1 VVHRALG
8 GAVREYVDQV
18 RGAGRRARLYLAGI
32 FLVGLGQ
39 SIFSLLLNL
48 YLRTLGFS
56 DSGIGQILSKLSLG
70 AAVAALPV
78 AFVLR
83 SAGARLVLVGAA
95 ALLTL
100 VYVLQSTITVPELLL
115 LVSFLSGMVA
125 TVFRLSIAPVAMRE
139 GTEAS
144 RPFLFSAAFTVSFLS
159 AILGSA
165 VGGTLPHIF
174 RLITTNDMHALRWS
188 LYVACGFV
196 LLAAIPFHSMRRRA
210 ADVMAAPGTST
221 DWPPPSLL
229 EALRPERIGKEIE
242 RGLNVTWG
250 YVREVAELDWIL
262 NFKLVFPSL
271 LIGLG
276 AGLIIPFL
284 NLYFRDRFQLSA
296 AHIGILFGVMQAC
309 MVVGNLFGPA
319 VSRRLG
325 LVKGVVVTQL
335 LSVPFMML
343 LALSHSFPVVA
354 FAFCLRSGLMNM
366 NQPLT
371 SHFAMEVVR
380 ERDHAITNSLLS
392 LSWFLAW
399 SLSADIGGTMIERHG
414 YTEPLLIAAGLYV
427 AASVLYWYFFR
438 NVEEGR
444 VPRGEVEIP
453 DA

>member
-8 GAVREYVDQV
+8 SAVREYVDQV

-32 FLVGLGQ
+32 FLIGLGQ

-70 AAVAALPV
+70 AAVAAIPV

-83 SAGARLVLVGAA
+83 SAGARLVLIGAA
-95 ALLTL
+95 ATL
-100 VYVLQSTITVPELLL
+100 AFVYVLQTTITLPELLL

-165 VGGTLPHIF
+165 VGGWLPHLF
-174 RLITTNDMHALRWS
+174 RLVTTNDIHALRWS
-188 LYVACGFV
+188 LYVACACV
-196 LLAAIPFHSMRRRA
+196 LLAVIPFHAMRRVR
-210 ADVMAAPGTST
+210 PSG
-221 DWPPPSLL
+221 PPAR
-229 EALRPERIGKEIE
+229 ETLRDRFGRERIARELE

-284 NLYFRDRFQLSA
+284 NLYFRDRFSLSEA
-296 AHIGILFGVMQAC
+296 QIGILFGVMQAC

-335 LSVPFMML
+335 ASVPFMML

-399 SLSADIGGTMIERHG
+399 SVSADIGGAMIEREG
-414 YTEPLLIAAGLYV
+414 YTLPLLIAAGLYV

>member
-1 VVHRALG
+1 VHRALG
-8 GAVREYVDQV
+8 SVVREYIDQV
-18 RGAGRRARLYLAGI
+18 RSAGPRPRLYLSGI

-70 AAVAALPV
+70 AAIAAIPV
-78 AFVLR
+78 ALVLR

-95 ALLTL
+95 ALLAL
-100 VYVLQSTITVPELLL
+100 VYVLQATVTLPEVLL
-115 LVSFLSGMVA
+115 LVSFFSGMVA

-139 GTEAS
+139 GTAAS

-165 VGGTLPHIF
+165 VGGWLPHLF
-174 RLITTNDMHALRWS
+174 RMATTNDRDALRWS
-188 LYVACGFV
+188 LYVACAFV
-196 LLAAIPFHSMRRRA
+196 LLAAIPFHAMRRAGEGEGRGRQGA
-210 ADVMAAPGTST
+210 TGRREPV
-221 DWPPPSLL
+221 
-229 EALRPERIGKEIE
+229 RPVRIGREIE
-242 RGLNVTWG
+242 RGLARAWG
-250 YVREVAELDWIL
+250 AVREVAELDWML
-262 NFKLVFPSL
+262 NLKLVLPSL

-284 NLYFRDRFQLSA
+284 NLYFRDRFSLA
-296 AHIGILFGVMQAC
+296 EANIGILFGVMQAC
-309 MVVGNLFGPA
+309 MVAGNLFGPA

-325 LVKGVVVTQL
+325 LVGGVVITQL
-335 LSVPFMML
+335 ASVPFMVI
-343 LALSHSFPVVA
+343 LAVSNSFPVVA
-354 FAFCLRSGLMNM
+354 GAFCLRSGLMNM

-380 ERDHAITNSLLS
+380 ERDHAMTNSLLS

-399 SLSADIGGTMIERHG
+399 SVSADIGGAMIEREG
-414 YTEPLLIAAGLYV
+414 YTQPLLIAAALYV

-438 NVEEGR
+438 HVDQGKI
-444 VPRGEVEIP
+444 PRGEVEIP

>member
-1 VVHRALG
+1 MHRALG
-8 GAVREYVDQV
+8 SAVREYVDQV
-18 RGAGRRARLYLAGI
+18 RGAGQRARLYLAGI

-70 AAVAALPV
+70 AAVAAIPV

-83 SAGARLVLVGAA
+83 SAGARLVLIGGA
-95 ALLTL
+95 ALLAF
-100 VYVLQSTITVPELLL
+100 VYVLQTTITLPELLL

-165 VGGTLPHIF
+165 VGGWLPHLF
-174 RLITTNDMHALRWS
+174 RLVTTNDMHALRWS
-188 LYVACGFV
+188 LYVASACV
-196 LLAAIPFHSMRRRA
+196 LLAVVPFHSMRRIRA
-210 ADVMAAPGTST
+210 TGTQESVRDT
-221 DWPPPSLL
+221 
-229 EALRPERIGKEIE
+229 LRDRFGPERIAREVE

-262 NFKLVFPSL
+262 NFKLVLPSL

-284 NLYFRDRFQLSA
+284 NLYFRDRFSLSEA
-296 AHIGILFGVMQAC
+296 QIGILFGVMQAC

-335 LSVPFMML
+335 ASVPFMML

-399 SLSADIGGTMIERHG
+399 SVSADIGGAMIEREG
-414 YTEPLLIAAGLYV
+414 YTSPLLIAAGLYI